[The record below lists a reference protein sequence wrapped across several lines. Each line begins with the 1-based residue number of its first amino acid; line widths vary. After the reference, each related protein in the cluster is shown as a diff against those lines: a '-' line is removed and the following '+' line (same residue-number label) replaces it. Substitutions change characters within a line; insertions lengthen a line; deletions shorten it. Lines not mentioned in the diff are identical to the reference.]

1 MTCFNAA
8 ISARE
13 VDVVWA
19 TASGVDG
26 FFGAATRGGTTGVAG
41 TCGEIGEVALA
52 DDWGAG
58 SLAIGGGD
66 CGTTLR
72 GIGRGFGSG
81 TAHAAAGSVNIAP
94 AVASNAIRR
103 DRHKRADGV
112 TAFPGGESSNSCCFR
127 CISLIVWTKR

>member
-1 MTCFNAA
+1 MICFSAA
-8 ISARE
+8 MSARE
-13 VDVVWA
+13 VDDVWA
-19 TASGVDG
+19 IASGADG

-41 TCGEIGEVALA
+41 TCGEIGDVAFA

-81 TAHAAAGSVNIAP
+81 TAHAAPGIVNVVPAAASIA
-94 AVASNAIRR
+94 IQRGR
-103 DRHKRADGV
+103 DGRADGV
-112 TAFPGGESSNSCCFR
+112 TAFPGGES
-127 CISLIVWTKR
+127 